1 MASSEDTKGRLD
13 LLSLLTEELSAGET
27 VVDVSDKTKLRYAL
41 YLRKSTD
48 REDKQQKSIAD
59 QKSECYER
67 VIIPNGIK
75 ITDDDIYEDSKS
87 AKISGNRPSFDR
99 MIKKIKKGEYDGI
112 IAWHYDRLARNMKEA
127 GEIID
132 LIDEGKIVDLQL
144 ATAHFENNPNGK
156 MILGINFVLSKHYSD
171 HLSESVLRGNSNRTK
186 NGTILNNF
194 IHGYK
199 ITEERHLEKDG
210 INWEIIRQAFRMRID
225 DRCSLQQIADY
236 LNMSGYKVHSRK
248 NGHRHY
254 KFSNQDVSK
263 LLRTPLYAGVHTYGR
278 EAVRLSDLADYKDF
292 EPIITEEEY
301 LELNGDKLLHDGYS
315 HRLASRYGKN
325 DVSNFLRSFVICK
338 HCGKTMSTGIV
349 GGGRNSFRFR
359 CNTKGCPM
367 RNKGP
372 AGSLLRDYAVEFLKT
387 HNFGTEEN
395 YKRYIEDRD
404 KSIADR
410 TEMLEHSK
418 TSLEQR
424 LAKQRQMYENL
435 LPSLNVSKHVT
446 EERLDSIKSTEE
458 VIKEQL
464 NSVKAEIKALK
475 SAPIKLKEFLELY
488 KNTGEILRLTTSMAL
503 ADEIIKIFFSNITVE
518 VTKESLNA
526 KQKQWSVVDHTLREP
541 FDKLDDNGDN
551 NTWLDRQDSNL
562 RMLGP
567 KPSALPLGDGPILH
581 ILPHI
586 PLNSKSKNNSSF
598 ICYYNYH
605 ERLKKLACC

>member
-1 MASSEDTKGRLD
+1 MASNDTKGRLD

-48 REDKQQKSIAD
+48 REDKQQKSIED
-59 QKSECYER
+59 QKSECYKNIIER
-67 VIIPNGIK
+67 YGIK
-75 ITDDDIYEDSKS
+75 ITEDDIYIDNKS
-87 AKISGNRPSFDR
+87 AKISGNRPSFDK
-99 MIKKIKKGEYDGI
+99 MIKRIKKGDYDGI

-194 IHGYK
+194 IHGYR

-210 INWEIIRQAFRMRID
+210 INWNIIQHAFRMRID
-225 DRCSLQQIADY
+225 DRSSLQQIADY
-236 LNMSGYKVHSRK
+236 LNMSGYKRHSRTE
-248 NGHRHY
+248 GHRAY
-254 KFSNQDVSK
+254 KFSNQEVSK
-263 LLRTPLYAGVHTYGR
+263 LLRTPLYAGIHTYGK

-292 EPIITEEEY
+292 EPMITEEEY

-367 RNKGP
+367 QNKGP
-372 AGSLLRDYAVEFLKT
+372 AGSLLRDYAVNFLKT

-395 YKRYIEDRD
+395 YKRYIEDRN
-404 KSIADR
+404 KTISEETQR
-410 TEMLEHSK
+410 LEHQK
-418 TSLEQR
+418 TSLEQS
-424 LAKQRQMYENL
+424 LSLEQRKYDNL
-435 LPSLNVSKHVT
+435 LPQLNTSKHVSEKT
-446 EERLDSIKSTEE
+446 LDDIVSRMD
-458 VIKEQL
+458 VIKDEL
-464 NSVKAEIKALK
+464 SRTKDKLKAIK
-475 SAPIKLKEFLELY
+475 SAPLKLKEFLELY

-541 FDKLDDNGDN
+541 FDQLDGNGDN
-551 NTWLDRQDSNL
+551 SLMAGPAGFEPANDGTKTRCLTTWRRPNLQD
-562 RMLGP
+562 
-567 KPSALPLGDGPILH
+567 IL
-581 ILPHI
+581 
-586 PLNSKSKNNSSF
+586 
-598 ICYYNYH
+598 
-605 ERLKKLACC
+605 A

>member
-1 MASSEDTKGRLD
+1 M
-13 LLSLLTEELSAGET
+13 
-27 VVDVSDKTKLRYAL
+27 
-41 YLRKSTD
+41 
-48 REDKQQKSIAD
+48 
-59 QKSECYER
+59 
-67 VIIPNGIK
+67 IIPNGIK

-171 HLSESVLRGNSNRTK
+171 HLSESVLCGNSNRTK

-210 INWEIIRQAFRMRID
+210 INWEIIRQAFRMRMD

-236 LNMSGYKVHSRK
+236 LNMPGYKVHSRK

-263 LLRTPLYAGVHTYGR
+263 LLRTPLYAGVHTYGG

-315 HRLASRYGKN
+315 HRLASRYGKDN
-325 DVSNFLRSFVICK
+325 VSNLLRSFVICK

-372 AGSLLRDYAVEFLKT
+372 ADSLLRDYAVEFLKT

-395 YKRYIEDRD
+395 YKRYIKDRN

-446 EERLDSIKSTEE
+446 EERLDSIKSMEE
-458 VIKEQL
+458 AIKEQL
-464 NSVKAEIKALK
+464 DSVKAEIKALK
-475 SAPIKLKEFLELY
+475 SAPVKLKEFLELY
-488 KNTGEILRLTTSMAL
+488 KNTG
-503 ADEIIKIFFSNITVE
+503 
-518 VTKESLNA
+518 
-526 KQKQWSVVDHTLREP
+526 
-541 FDKLDDNGDN
+541 
-551 NTWLDRQDSNL
+551 
-562 RMLGP
+562 
-567 KPSALPLGDGPILH
+567 
-581 ILPHI
+581 
-586 PLNSKSKNNSSF
+586 KS
-598 ICYYNYH
+598 CV
-605 ERLKKLACC
+605 

>member
-1 MASSEDTKGRLD
+1 MASSEDAKGRLD

-99 MIKKIKKGEYDGI
+99 MIKRIKKGDYDGI

-225 DRCSLQQIADY
+225 DRCSLQKIADY
-236 LNMSGYKVHSRK
+236 LNMSGYNVHSSK
-248 NGHRHY
+248 YGHRSY

-292 EPIITEEEY
+292 EPMITEEEY

-367 RNKGP
+367 QNKGP

-395 YKRYIEDRD
+395 YKRYIEDRN
-404 KSIADR
+404 KSIAGR

-458 VIKEQL
+458 IIKEQL
-464 NSVKAEIKALK
+464 DSVKAEIKALE

-551 NTWLDRQDSNL
+551 NTWLGRQDSNL

-567 KPSALPLGDGPILH
+567 KPSALPLGDDPIAEL
-581 ILPHI
+581 
-586 PLNSKSKNNSSF
+586 F
-598 ICYYNYH
+598 
-605 ERLKKLACC
+605 

>member
-1 MASSEDTKGRLD
+1 MANSEDVKGRLD

-27 VVDVSDKTKLRYAL
+27 VVDVRDKTKLRYAL

-199 ITEERHLEKDG
+199 ITEERHLEKDD

-248 NGHRHY
+248 NGHRPY

-372 AGSLLRDYAVEFLKT
+372 AGSLLRDYAVEFLKA

-395 YKRYIEDRD
+395 YKRYIEDRNR
-404 KSIADR
+404 SIADR

-418 TSLEQR
+418 MSLEQR
-424 LAKQRQMYENL
+424 LAKQKQMYENL

-464 NSVKAEIKALK
+464 DSVKAEIEALK

-551 NTWLDRQDSNL
+551 NTWLGWQGSNL
-562 RMLGP
+562 RMTGP
-567 KPSALPLGDGPILH
+567 KPVALPLGDSPT
-581 ILPHI
+581 P
-586 PLNSKSKNNSSF
+586 PYFSTKSHSSQLLSLYA
-598 ICYYNYH
+598 II
-605 ERLKKLACC
+605 

>member
-1 MASSEDTKGRLD
+1 MVSDNSKSRLD
-13 LLSLLTEELSAGET
+13 LLSLLTEELTAGET
-27 VVDVSDKTKLRYAL
+27 VIDVSDKTKLRYAM

-48 REDKQQKSIAD
+48 REDKQQKSIED
-59 QKSECYER
+59 QKAECYKNIIER
-67 VIIPNGIK
+67 YGIK
-75 ITDDDIYEDSKS
+75 ITEDDIYIDNKS
-87 AKISGNRPSFDR
+87 AKISGNRPSFDK
-99 MIKKIKKGEYDGI
+99 MIKRIKKGDYDGI

-194 IHGYK
+194 IHGYR

-210 INWEIIRQAFRMRID
+210 LNWEIIRNAFRMRID
-225 DRCSLQQIADY
+225 DRASLQQIADY

-248 NGHRHY
+248 NGHRLH
-254 KFSNQDVSK
+254 KFSNQEVSK
-263 LLRTPLYAGVHTYGR
+263 LLRTPLYAGIHTYGK

-292 EPIITEEEY
+292 EPMITEEEY
-301 LELNGDKLLHDGYS
+301 LDLNGNKLLHDGYS

-367 RNKGP
+367 QNKGP

-404 KSIADR
+404 KTIEGEKER
-410 TEMLEHSK
+410 LEYQK
-418 TSLEQR
+418 NSLEAQLSQKDR
-424 LAKQRQMYENL
+424 MYENL
-435 LPSLNVSKHVT
+435 RGQLNTSKHIT
-446 EERLDSIKSTEE
+446 EEYLDDLKATRD
-458 VIKEQL
+458 VIEEQL
-464 NSVKAEIKALK
+464 EETKAKIKALK
-475 SAPIKLKEFLELY
+475 TAPMKLKEFLELY

-541 FDKLDDNGDN
+541 FDKLDDNG
-551 NTWLDRQDSNL
+551 
-562 RMLGP
+562 
-567 KPSALPLGDGPILH
+567 
-581 ILPHI
+581 
-586 PLNSKSKNNSSF
+586 NNSVMAGPAGFEPANAGTKTQCLTAWRRPNLSL
-598 ICYYNYH
+598 Y
-605 ERLKKLACC
+605 

>member
-1 MASSEDTKGRLD
+1 MNKYVLLPADTYI
-13 LLSLLTEELSAGET
+13 
-27 VVDVSDKTKLRYAL
+27 VVN
-41 YLRKSTD
+41 KS
-48 REDKQQKSIAD
+48 
-59 QKSECYER
+59 
-67 VIIPNGIK
+67 
-75 ITDDDIYEDSKS
+75 
-87 AKISGNRPSFDR
+87 
-99 MIKKIKKGEYDGI
+99 
-112 IAWHYDRLARNMKEA
+112 
-127 GEIID
+127 
-132 LIDEGKIVDLQL
+132 
-144 ATAHFENNPNGK
+144 
-156 MILGINFVLSKHYSD
+156 
-171 HLSESVLRGNSNRTK
+171 
-186 NGTILNNF
+186 
-194 IHGYK
+194 
-199 ITEERHLEKDG
+199 
-210 INWEIIRQAFRMRID
+210 
-225 DRCSLQQIADY
+225 
-236 LNMSGYKVHSRK
+236 
-248 NGHRHY
+248 
-254 KFSNQDVSK
+254 
-263 LLRTPLYAGVHTYGR
+263 
-278 EAVRLSDLADYKDF
+278 
-292 EPIITEEEY
+292 IITEEEY

-372 AGSLLRDYAVEFLKT
+372 AGSLLRDYAVEFLKA

-395 YKRYIEDRD
+395 YKRYIEDRNR
-404 KSIADR
+404 SIADR

-418 TSLEQR
+418 MSLEQR
-424 LAKQRQMYENL
+424 LAKQKQMYENL

-464 NSVKAEIKALK
+464 DSVKAEIEALK

-551 NTWLDRQDSNL
+551 NTWLGRQGSNL
-562 RMLGP
+562 RMTGP
-567 KPSALPLGDGPILH
+567 KPVALPLGD
-581 ILPHI
+581 I
-586 PLNSKSKNNSSF
+586 PSVCMCIIPNTNTARNKCIIVIDKIYPQYEISQKFRTEHSHYDNHRQTAGRKSYSSQ
-598 ICYYNYH
+598 H
-605 ERLKKLACC
+605 LGE